1 MARIISIDT
10 LRDERRKQNI
20 EADVPF
26 IGPGGTPGS
35 VSKRI
40 VNGEMDTYELTR
52 PPIGEMLTTPAGLYE
67 LVQKSVIDLE
77 LGREQMPLLYQPIYR
92 SIEDKNFTE
101 FVDIARS

>member
-52 PPIGEMLTTPAGLYE
+52 PIGEMLTTCGLYE
-67 LVQKSVIDLE
+67 LVRRALSTWNWAAAKTCRISRLP
-77 LGREQMPLLYQPIYR
+77 G
-92 SIEDKNFTE
+92 IEDKNFTE
-101 FVDIARS
+101 FVDMHRS